1 MQSTTP
7 TITAVRAHPPTV
19 AQALPGAAAEDS
31 AAAQEAV
38 AVHAA
43 AVAADEADAGNI
55 AGMMPAGSQH
65 SVTEFRCHKEYA

>member
-31 AAAQEAV
+31 AAV